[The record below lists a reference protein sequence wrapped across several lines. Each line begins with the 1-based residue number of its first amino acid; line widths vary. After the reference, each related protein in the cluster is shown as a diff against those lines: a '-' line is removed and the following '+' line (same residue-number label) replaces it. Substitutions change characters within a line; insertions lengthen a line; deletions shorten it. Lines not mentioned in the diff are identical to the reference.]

1 MLDQKKSSGKYR
13 RTKKPRRVQKN
24 NDVPL
29 TTSYLISLL
38 WGALNPLY
46 NGIASLESLSNCF
59 QRLYKFAVGSSL
71 TLDVKFFSVN
81 IQVDPVVEVDD
92 AHVELKSLEYDS
104 ETDVTE
110 EEFSKHKSLKHA
122 DDKANSPNDSNDEC
136 QNNPCDQKNNQENDC
151 QNNVPQNK
159 DPQNKDFQRAKDAK
173 NRMQEQFSD
182 LLDFLGPKIRDN
194 PETFQFLQSIM
205 QFTHTIVNFSSLV
218 ILAVISSTIT
228 L

>member
-46 NGIASLESLSNCF
+46 NGIASLESLSN
-59 QRLYKFAVGSSL
+59 Y
-71 TLDVKFFSVN
+71 
-81 IQVDPVVEVDD
+81 PVVEVDD

-173 NRMQEQFSD
+173 NRMQEQ
-182 LLDFLGPKIRDN
+182 
-194 PETFQFLQSIM
+194 
-205 QFTHTIVNFSSLV
+205 
-218 ILAVISSTIT
+218 
-228 L
+228 